1 MNIKK
6 CSNPMNINGIE
17 KWMTQFFTDP
27 FTSLLD
33 EYTFRVDLFE
43 TSEDFIIEA
52 ELGEMKKK
60 EDVQLTAFM
69 ENLKITVHPDLS
81 EHNKEELNNEEIT
94 RIVILPYSI
103 EDKEI
108 VATLNNGILEI
119 KISKYSRS
127 TNKCTSIPING

>member
-81 EHNKEELNNEEIT
+81 EHNKEEQNKEEIT

-108 VATLNNGILEI
+108 VATLNIGILEI

-127 TNKCTSIPING
+127 TTKCSSIPING

>member
-17 KWMTQFFTDP
+17 EWMTQFFTDP

-33 EYTFRVDLFE
+33 EHTFRVDLFE

-52 ELGEMKKK
+52 ELGEMIKK
-60 EDVQLTAFM
+60 EDIQLSAFI
-69 ENLKITVHPDLS
+69 ENIKIAVRPDLS
-81 EHNKEELNNEEIT
+81 GHNMEEQNNEDIT
-94 RIVILPYSI
+94 RTIILPYSI

-108 VATLNNGILEI
+108 GATLNHGILEI
-119 KISKYSRS
+119 KISKHNRS
-127 TNKCTSIPING
+127 NNKSTSILING